1 MRRRERDRP
10 LAAMPLRIAACI
22 AAMSAAI
29 IGVDAGVTAP
39 ALVTNT
45 NTFDFTITP
54 DWTDGNVVTAMRWGL
69 GTSAGAVDAQG
80 LREIADV
87 DAAKTGRTVNGTVE
101 YKATFNSSVTRLAL
115 VPGTGYYVVVEADY
129 TPAGGAAT
137 KKNASSVKIIADDT
151 PPALVTLI
159 PNFAC
164 DVNGVMTVDEATPKP
179 EQVSL
184 LHARLPNSQASRTN
198 NAEAAALINNAA
210 ADGEDLSAKWG
221 LELCWKFDEGE
232 SWVTDYSFAI
242 FTSPLSYYDPSVAVS
257 NATGGVS
264 RGRRLLA
271 ATTANVYRTFGQTAS
286 TQASVRTTS
295 QLSPWKSLGS
305 NATRLKTSQRDM
317 IDAMRTNPVDADAG
331 VEING
336 YVAVHIRATNAAGL
350 ITEVSGPEILI
361 PPEPPSGTAEGDSLI
376 YGIIAGV
383 VVVFAG
389 VLFAFYR
396 EMRRQDKTAKEKE
409 RQQLLE
415 DGSRQM
421 NLVLRALASDRD
433 DDSLLKRSD
442 SSSGGDSGVASGR
455 RSRRGSVGSEDLDL
469 GSVEEHRSGSEDWRG
484 RDGGGIHRRRNVVFV
499 CTDMEGSTAMAAE
512 NAELYQEVQDKHD
525 EVLSS
530 AALAHNGYIFAT
542 QGDAFELVFPTI
554 GDAVRFCLEGQEALL
569 RTQWSSVA
577 LDLPKCGAHE
587 SKPGERAPFEFA
599 GPRVRMGIHAAS
611 LASRGDGVDEEDP
624 HDLGAWDLQEFTR
637 TFDKDHGRVKYDG
650 PAVVM
655 TRVIGDSAAGGQ
667 IVLSETAVAE
677 FERQRASC
685 DFAVLSDLG
694 KFQFTELTAG
704 TLGSRTGAA
713 GKGRKQQPLD
723 DDDGTAGDARSGHR
737 GRGKD
742 KHVVSRLHELQPPTF
757 SYMPL
762 REFPPMLRGTV
773 KLDVG
778 LGLDF
783 PKKPSI
789 RAASRRGDTV
799 VMARVHGIRPS
810 KWAEIW
816 LTSNFQQVMDRH
828 VCALLQLFGGV
839 PLREDADIPSHTY
852 ALCFPAASA
861 AVRFS
866 MALQVSL
873 LYGTWDNDVLEN
885 SVRPHYSRSGQLLAR
900 GPTVACMVIT
910 LDENDG
916 DDIGDMCRQMDYYDE
931 RGVPEKGNLGLRM
944 TDPPAPPPFAPPSVP
959 NALRGSLHAK
969 GHHAGDSEANHS
981 GRGFGTGAANE
992 SSAASDDSS
1001 TIGGGNIDSSA
1012 GGVARSA
1019 SSVTGGGLGNRF
1031 LAALGVSL
1039 GTQKS
1044 SWSSSSDDQTKTLR
1058 HVFAPGD
1065 PVRYSNFS
1073 DAAKLPRFETLM
1085 RTIYPGQVSVT
1096 ADTWLS
1102 VQHALP
1108 EGVSP
1113 VDLGA
1118 HKLRCK
1124 TVMVEPCNGVRFD
1137 SNSGGG
1143 IMDSLDGG
1151 SGDEGGTGAA
1161 RRTASMSLASSHEIR
1176 VDFADSDSDGAGDT
1190 NRNAEYDVSLYN
1202 VSHRILHERAY
1213 PPLRSVRCS
1222 SPGYYD
1228 SPRPA
1233 DGVAIVFCK
1242 PRLPKNL
1249 NSGAAE
1255 EAKQR
1260 WASIARALLPVY
1272 SGYEC
1277 KSPETGQFTL
1287 AFTRL
1292 ENAIGFCTNAQA
1304 MMSQFAA
1311 RDDSGGWPKEL
1322 LDAEAKEA
1330 ADAEAAVRKERE
1342 EAKAQGLKKVNFVTD
1357 TAQLAAHRAGQRGL
1371 RVAMGIAYGV
1381 NCFRKPLLETGRAD
1395 YFGPLANLAAR
1406 VMSCAHGGQVLVEG
1420 VPLLWKDKERFRGS
1434 VHWFPNDPTD
1444 ADSLK
1449 EREQWCERSKTA
1461 VNTMMG
1467 TFNVP
1472 WFLVVNAGKAATQM
1486 LLKELDA
1493 ARRSRDAEEER
1504 GGTLAGSSNRPSI
1517 ERSAGSAGEP
1527 ALHLLHNL
1535 RATLEQ
1541 KSERDIGA
1549 WIRQGGVG
1557 GLDMETGASESA
1569 LALCAR
1575 GFCELR
1581 GFPQI
1586 TPLVEARSPSLKP
1599 AKFPAIRT
1607 QRDPVSYE
1615 KLAGP
1620 RPPRAWEATANATSS
1635 MDRSSKYYGGGAGS
1649 KLASIVLG
1657 MTSSGPSRSVR
1668 GGRKG
1673 GSKWNVVRD
1682 AVEGSDKS
1690 GRGGSKFTRR
1700 LLAGDDKGAS
1710 GDASIGARDSPMHT
1724 SKDSNESDDDDADG
1738 RNDDSATPSGASEEG
1753 SFRSGNRFG
1762 QRASYY
1768 GRGGGRGGAGES
1780 GRRDGSGAGERA
1792 AGGSREQKLH
1802 APTPLSS
1809 AAAAAREMF
1818 AAQYDD
1824 DDDDDGDDDGDGY
1837 VRARSPAIRHEPR
1850 VDAKPVASALRRVGS
1865 KADLATGT
1873 NAGGGGGGG
1882 GGGDSASE
1890 PSTSRGNSVRGA
1902 TSAADLVQGA
1912 RQTSFGSLPVYK
1924 PGVQV
1929 ERMPRL
1935 DRIDSTTSAET
1946 TDTSPRSTSEEGSRR
1961 ASRDGGAVRKRGG
1974 RSRSS
1979 SSSAM
1984 QHSDDVVTDDAYQY
1998 KSRRGEVF
2006 KRLLDVIGTAQCSP
2020 AARSRLWDAVK
2031 VLSRIVEDV
2040 KTLDADASDDDMRHH
2055 LDRLQRAINREYNS
2069 GQVPVVF
2076 CLVLM
2081 CFEHCSAARQVKMH
2095 TARAQYLMESMR
2107 RKGSTTSQGSS
2118 LSSESGRPRSSR
2130 HSSGGRSGSGRSS
2143 DASSERAKSNRTNRG
2158 PNEIAV
2164 DRAQLSAVELAE
2176 EIARE
2181 RDAARAPSSGAE
2193 GAVRDPDAD
2202 PDSLSAHSGSTLSE
2216 RPPSATGIVV
2226 DDEDGGQPGPFDIED
2241 PSSPAADGSVVVEDE
2256 SADESDESPDED
2268 ELERAAIVA
2277 GAPAECDITSVVA
2290 IAASVG
2296 HQHEPLDYGPKASE
2310 TLRLRAHT
2318 WRDFDLFAF
2327 ADDIGPERCGERG
2340 GGPLMALGVAILD
2353 RHGVFERLGVERDS
2367 CAAFLAG
2374 LHCLYMRRGGIY
2386 HGPMHAADVLQA
2398 AGVLLDEL
2406 HPHSLPEGA
2415 TPETREAEPGAGPA
2429 GGDGDGGTGTGAGT
2443 GRRRARLDDLQAFA
2457 LVIGAAI
2464 HDVYHPGVTNAFRAA
2479 QDDDQARRFGGVSVN
2494 ENEHLSIALALLAN
2508 PATDA
2513 AAGLGDAQRARLTRM
2528 LRHGVLHTDM
2538 ANHAALMRDFR
2549 ECAAAAREDPNH
2561 PWWSDEDATRAMGA
2575 DGYPHKTQ
2583 DSLVSAVLHLA
2594 DISNTARPAPLF
2606 HAWAKMLQHE
2616 FQAQGKREEL
2626 LGMPVTPMCAS
2637 PPSNLG
2643 ERAGLLHAA
2652 KSLATAQIGFVNMFV
2667 VPMVTEL
2674 VDASVAP
2681 DTLREWRCSIARNV
2695 AWWEKRKAMKSLPK
2709 GEVG

>member
-39 ALVTNT
+39 ALVTST

-54 DWTDGNVVTAMRWGL
+54 DWTDENVVTAMRWGL

-80 LREIADV
+80 LREIADL

-129 TPAGGAAT
+129 TPAGGTAT
-137 KKNASSVKIIADDT
+137 KKNASSVKVIADDT

-159 PNFAC
+159 PNLEC
-164 DVNGVMTVDEATPKP
+164 DVNGVMTVDAATPKP
-179 EQVSL
+179 DEVSL
-184 LHARLPNSQASRTN
+184 LHARLPNSQASPQASRTN
-198 NAEAAALINNAA
+198 DAESAALITDAI
-210 ADGEDLSAKWG
+210 DSGEDLSAEWG

-295 QLSPWKSLGS
+295 QLSPWESLGS
-305 NATRLKTSQRDM
+305 DATRLKVSQRDM
-317 IDAMRTNPVDADAG
+317 ITAMRTNAVDADAG

-350 ITEVSGPEILI
+350 MTEVSGPEILI
-361 PPEPPSGTAEGDSLI
+361 PPQPSSSTAEGDSMI
-376 YGIIAGV
+376 YGIIAGL
-383 VVVFAG
+383 VVVFTG
-389 VLFAFYR
+389 VLYAFYR

-433 DDSLLKRSD
+433 DDSLLKGSD
-442 SSSGGDSGVASGR
+442 SFGVASGR

-469 GSVEEHRSGSEDWRG
+469 ESEEHRSGSEDWRG
-484 RDGGGIHRRRNVVFV
+484 RDGGGIHRRRNVIFV

-569 RTQWSSVA
+569 RTQWSSEA
-577 LDLPKCGAHE
+577 LDLPNCGAHE

-611 LASRGDGVDEEDP
+611 LASRGDGGDEDDP
-624 HDLGAWDLQEFTR
+624 HDRVLGAWDLQEFTR

-655 TRVIGDSAAGGQ
+655 TRVIGDCAAGGQ
-667 IVLSETAVAE
+667 VVLSETAVAE
-677 FERQRASC
+677 FERHRASC

-713 GKGRKQQPLD
+713 GKRRKQQTLD
-723 DDDGTAGDARSGHR
+723 DDDGTAGDARPGHR

-757 SYMPL
+757 SYLPL

-778 LGLDF
+778 HGLDF

-810 KWAEIW
+810 KWAEVW

-839 PLREDADIPSHTY
+839 PLIQDADIPSHTY

-885 SVRPHYSRSGQLLAR
+885 SVRPYYSRSGQLLAR

-916 DDIGDMCRQMDYYDE
+916 EDIGDMCRQMDYYDE
-931 RGVPEKGNLGLRM
+931 RGVPEKGSLGLRM
-944 TDPPAPPPFAPPSVP
+944 TEVPAPPPFAPPSVP
-959 NALRGSLHAK
+959 NALRGSLHGK
-969 GHHAGDSEANHS
+969 GHHAGDSEANNS
-981 GRGFGTGAANE
+981 GRGLGSGAPE

-1001 TIGGGNIDSSA
+1001 TIGGGNLDSSV
-1012 GGVARSA
+1012 GGGARS
-1019 SSVTGGGLGNRF
+1019 SSSATSGWGGRF

-1044 SWSSSSDDQTKTLR
+1044 AWHSSSDDQTKTLR

-1118 HKLRCK
+1118 HKLRCR

-1137 SNSGGG
+1137 STNGGG

-1151 SGDEGGTGAA
+1151 SGDEGGPVGGHGAA
-1161 RRTASMSLASSHEIR
+1161 RRTASMTTSSHEIR
-1176 VDFADSDSDGAGDT
+1176 VDFEDDDVSDGADGDAT
-1190 NRNAEYDVSLYN
+1190 RNAEYDVSLYN

-1213 PPLRSVRCS
+1213 PPLRSVRCT

-1228 SPRPA
+1228 SPRPG

-1287 AFTRL
+1287 AFARL

-1342 EAKAQGLKKVNFVTD
+1342 EARAQGLKKVNFVTD
-1357 TAQLAAHRAGQRGL
+1357 TAQLAAHQAGQRGL

-1381 NCFRKPLLETGRAD
+1381 DCFRKPLLETGRAD

-1406 VMSCAHGGQVLVEG
+1406 VMSSAHGGQVLVEG

-1449 EREQWCERSKTA
+1449 ERERWCERSKTA

-1472 WFLVVNAGKAATQM
+1472 WYLVVNAGKAATQM

-1493 ARRSRDAEEER
+1493 ARSRDAEEEH
-1504 GGTLAGSSNRPSI
+1504 GGVHGSPNRPSI
-1517 ERSAGSAGEP
+1517 DAGGSAGEP

-1541 KSERDIGA
+1541 RSERDIGA

-1569 LALCAR
+1569 LALCTR
-1575 GFCELR
+1575 GFCELK

-1607 QRDPVSYE
+1607 QREPVLYE
-1615 KLAGP
+1615 KLADP
-1620 RPPRAWEATANATSS
+1620 KPPRAWAASQNAGST
-1635 MDRSSKYYGGGAGS
+1635 MDRSSKYYGGAGS

-1657 MTSSGPSRSVR
+1657 MTSSGHSQSRR
-1668 GGRKG
+1668 GGKA

-1682 AVEGSDKS
+1682 AVEGSAS
-1690 GRGGSKFTRR
+1690 GRSGSKFTRR
-1700 LLAGDDKGAS
+1700 L
-1710 GDASIGARDSPMHT
+1710 
-1724 SKDSNESDDDDADG
+1724 
-1738 RNDDSATPSGASEEG
+1738 
-1753 SFRSGNRFG
+1753 
-1762 QRASYY
+1762 
-1768 GRGGGRGGAGES
+1768 
-1780 GRRDGSGAGERA
+1780 
-1792 AGGSREQKLH
+1792 
-1802 APTPLSS
+1802 
-1809 AAAAAREMF
+1809 
-1818 AAQYDD
+1818 
-1824 DDDDDGDDDGDGY
+1824 
-1837 VRARSPAIRHEPR
+1837 
-1850 VDAKPVASALRRVGS
+1850 
-1865 KADLATGT
+1865 
-1873 NAGGGGGGG
+1873 
-1882 GGGDSASE
+1882 
-1890 PSTSRGNSVRGA
+1890 
-1902 TSAADLVQGA
+1902 
-1912 RQTSFGSLPVYK
+1912 
-1924 PGVQV
+1924 
-1929 ERMPRL
+1929 
-1935 DRIDSTTSAET
+1935 
-1946 TDTSPRSTSEEGSRR
+1946 
-1961 ASRDGGAVRKRGG
+1961 
-1974 RSRSS
+1974 
-1979 SSSAM
+1979 
-1984 QHSDDVVTDDAYQY
+1984 
-1998 KSRRGEVF
+1998 
-2006 KRLLDVIGTAQCSP
+2006 
-2020 AARSRLWDAVK
+2020 
-2031 VLSRIVEDV
+2031 
-2040 KTLDADASDDDMRHH
+2040 
-2055 LDRLQRAINREYNS
+2055 
-2069 GQVPVVF
+2069 
-2076 CLVLM
+2076 
-2081 CFEHCSAARQVKMH
+2081 
-2095 TARAQYLMESMR
+2095 
-2107 RKGSTTSQGSS
+2107 
-2118 LSSESGRPRSSR
+2118 
-2130 HSSGGRSGSGRSS
+2130 
-2143 DASSERAKSNRTNRG
+2143 
-2158 PNEIAV
+2158 
-2164 DRAQLSAVELAE
+2164 
-2176 EIARE
+2176 
-2181 RDAARAPSSGAE
+2181 
-2193 GAVRDPDAD
+2193 
-2202 PDSLSAHSGSTLSE
+2202 
-2216 RPPSATGIVV
+2216 
-2226 DDEDGGQPGPFDIED
+2226 
-2241 PSSPAADGSVVVEDE
+2241 
-2256 SADESDESPDED
+2256 
-2268 ELERAAIVA
+2268 
-2277 GAPAECDITSVVA
+2277 
-2290 IAASVG
+2290 
-2296 HQHEPLDYGPKASE
+2296 
-2310 TLRLRAHT
+2310 
-2318 WRDFDLFAF
+2318 
-2327 ADDIGPERCGERG
+2327 ADD
-2340 GGPLMALGVAILD
+2340 
-2353 RHGVFERLGVERDS
+2353 
-2367 CAAFLAG
+2367 
-2374 LHCLYMRRGGIY
+2374 
-2386 HGPMHAADVLQA
+2386 
-2398 AGVLLDEL
+2398 
-2406 HPHSLPEGA
+2406 
-2415 TPETREAEPGAGPA
+2415 
-2429 GGDGDGGTGTGAGT
+2429 
-2443 GRRRARLDDLQAFA
+2443 
-2457 LVIGAAI
+2457 
-2464 HDVYHPGVTNAFRAA
+2464 
-2479 QDDDQARRFGGVSVN
+2479 
-2494 ENEHLSIALALLAN
+2494 
-2508 PATDA
+2508 
-2513 AAGLGDAQRARLTRM
+2513 
-2528 LRHGVLHTDM
+2528 
-2538 ANHAALMRDFR
+2538 
-2549 ECAAAAREDPNH
+2549 
-2561 PWWSDEDATRAMGA
+2561 
-2575 DGYPHKTQ
+2575 
-2583 DSLVSAVLHLA
+2583 
-2594 DISNTARPAPLF
+2594 
-2606 HAWAKMLQHE
+2606 
-2616 FQAQGKREEL
+2616 
-2626 LGMPVTPMCAS
+2626 
-2637 PPSNLG
+2637 
-2643 ERAGLLHAA
+2643 
-2652 KSLATAQIGFVNMFV
+2652 
-2667 VPMVTEL
+2667 
-2674 VDASVAP
+2674 
-2681 DTLREWRCSIARNV
+2681 
-2695 AWWEKRKAMKSLPK
+2695 
-2709 GEVG
+2709 

>member
-39 ALVTNT
+39 ALVTST

-54 DWTDGNVVTAMRWGL
+54 DWTDENVVTAMRWGL

-80 LREIADV
+80 LREIADL

-129 TPAGGAAT
+129 TPAGGTAT
-137 KKNASSVKIIADDT
+137 KKNASSVKVIADDT

-159 PNFAC
+159 PNLEC
-164 DVNGVMTVDEATPKP
+164 DVNGVMTVDAATPKP
-179 EQVSL
+179 DEVSL
-184 LHARLPNSQASRTN
+184 LHARLPNSQASPQASRTN
-198 NAEAAALINNAA
+198 DAEAAALITDAI
-210 ADGEDLSAKWG
+210 DSGEDLSAEWG

-295 QLSPWKSLGS
+295 QLSPWESLGS
-305 NATRLKTSQRDM
+305 DATGLKVSQRDM
-317 IDAMRTNPVDADAG
+317 ITAMRTNAVDADAG

-361 PPEPPSGTAEGDSLI
+361 PPQPSSSTAEGTSMI
-376 YGIIAGV
+376 YGIIAGL
-383 VVVFAG
+383 VVVFTG
-389 VLFAFYR
+389 VLYAFYR

-433 DDSLLKRSD
+433 DDSLLKGSD
-442 SSSGGDSGVASGR
+442 SFGVASGR

-469 GSVEEHRSGSEDWRG
+469 ESEEHRSGSEDWRG
-484 RDGGGIHRRRNVVFV
+484 RDGGGIHRRRNVIFV

-569 RTQWSSVA
+569 RTQWSSEA
-577 LDLPKCGAHE
+577 LDLPNCGAHE

-611 LASRGDGVDEEDP
+611 LASRVDGGDEDDP
-624 HDLGAWDLQEFTR
+624 RDRVLGAWDLQEFTR

-655 TRVIGDSAAGGQ
+655 TRVIGDCAAGGQ
-667 IVLSETAVAE
+667 VVLSETAVAE
-677 FERQRASC
+677 FERHRASC

-713 GKGRKQQPLD
+713 GKRRKQQTLD
-723 DDDGTAGDARSGHR
+723 DDDGTAGDARPGHR

-757 SYMPL
+757 SYLPL

-778 LGLDF
+778 HGLDF

-810 KWAEIW
+810 KWAEVW

-839 PLREDADIPSHTY
+839 PLIQDADIPSHTY

-885 SVRPHYSRSGQLLAR
+885 SVRPYYSRSGQLLAR

-916 DDIGDMCRQMDYYDE
+916 EDIGDMCRQMDYYDE
-931 RGVPEKGNLGLRM
+931 RGVPEKGSLGLRM
-944 TDPPAPPPFAPPSVP
+944 TEVPAPPPFAPPSVP
-959 NALRGSLHAK
+959 NALRGSLHGK
-969 GHHAGDSEANHS
+969 GHHAGDSEANNS
-981 GRGFGTGAANE
+981 GRGLGSGAPE

-1001 TIGGGNIDSSA
+1001 TIGGGNLDSSV
-1012 GGVARSA
+1012 GGGARS
-1019 SSVTGGGLGNRF
+1019 SSSATSGWGGRF

-1044 SWSSSSDDQTKTLR
+1044 AWHSSSDDQTKTLR

-1118 HKLRCK
+1118 HKLRCR

-1137 SNSGGG
+1137 STNGGG

-1151 SGDEGGTGAA
+1151 SGDEGGPVGGHGAA
-1161 RRTASMSLASSHEIR
+1161 RRTASMTTSSHEIR
-1176 VDFADSDSDGAGDT
+1176 VDFEDDDVSDGADGDAT
-1190 NRNAEYDVSLYN
+1190 RNAEYDVSLYN

-1213 PPLRSVRCS
+1213 PPLRSVRCT

-1228 SPRPA
+1228 SPRPG

-1255 EAKQR
+1255 EAKRR

-1287 AFTRL
+1287 AFARL

-1330 ADAEAAVRKERE
+1330 ADAAVRKERE
-1342 EAKAQGLKKVNFVTD
+1342 EARAQGLKKVNFVTD
-1357 TAQLAAHRAGQRGL
+1357 TAQLAAHQAGQRGL

-1381 NCFRKPLLETGRAD
+1381 DCFRKPLLETGRAD

-1406 VMSCAHGGQVLVEG
+1406 VMSSAHGGQVLVEG

-1449 EREQWCERSKTA
+1449 ERERWCERSKTA

-1472 WFLVVNAGKAATQM
+1472 WYLVVNAGKAATQM

-1493 ARRSRDAEEER
+1493 ARRSRDAEEEH
-1504 GGTLAGSSNRPSI
+1504 GGVHGSPNRPSI
-1517 ERSAGSAGEP
+1517 DAGGSAGEP

-1569 LALCAR
+1569 LALCTR
-1575 GFCELR
+1575 GFCELK

-1607 QRDPVSYE
+1607 QREPVLYE
-1615 KLAGP
+1615 KLADP
-1620 RPPRAWEATANATSS
+1620 KPPRAWAASQNAGST
-1635 MDRSSKYYGGGAGS
+1635 MDRSSKYYGGAGS

-1657 MTSSGPSRSVR
+1657 MTSSGHSQSRR
-1668 GGRKG
+1668 GGKA

-1682 AVEGSDKS
+1682 AVEGSAS
-1690 GRGGSKFTRR
+1690 GRSGSKFTRR
-1700 LLAGDDKGAS
+1700 LADDSGKGFALS
-1710 GDASIGARDSPMHT
+1710 ARDSPMHT
-1724 SKDSNESDDDDADG
+1724 SKDSNESDDDD
-1738 RNDDSATPSGASEEG
+1738 DSATPSASEEG
-1753 SFRSGNRFG
+1753 SFRAGNRFG

-1768 GRGGGRGGAGES
+1768 GRGGGRGGTGEL
-1780 GRRDGSGAGERA
+1780 GRRDGGGGGGERA
-1792 AGGSREQKLH
+1792 AGGSREQRLH

-1824 DDDDDGDDDGDGY
+1824 DDDDDDEGGDGY

-1865 KADLATGT
+1865 KADLAAGT
-1873 NAGGGGGGG
+1873 NAGG

-1890 PSTSRGNSVRGA
+1890 PSTSRGNSMRGA

-1929 ERMPRL
+1929 DRKPRL
-1935 DRIDSTTSAET
+1935 DRIDSKTSAET
-1946 TDTSPRSTSEEGSRR
+1946 TDTSPARSSAPSEASGSRR
-1961 ASRDGGAVRKRGG
+1961 SSRDGGAVGGSVRKRGG
-1974 RSRSS
+1974 GRGRSS
-1979 SSSAM
+1979 SSSATQHSDDTAKRGGGRGRSSSSSAT
-1984 QHSDDVVTDDAYQY
+1984 QHSDDVATDDAYQY

-2040 KTLDADASDDDMRHH
+2040 KTLDADATDDDVRHH

-2081 CFEHCSAARQVKMH
+2081 CFVHCSAARQVKMH

-2143 DASSERAKSNRTNRG
+2143 DGSSERARGSNRADRM

-2164 DRAQLSAVELAE
+2164 DRAQLSAAELAE

-2181 RDAARAPSSGAE
+2181 KDAARAPSPGAEVGAEVGAE

-2202 PDSLSAHSGSTLSE
+2202 PDSLSE
-2216 RPPSATGIVV
+2216 RPGSAAGVV
-2226 DDEDGGQPGPFDIED
+2226 DDDGGAGPFDED
-2241 PSSPAADGSVVVEDE
+2241 PSSPGRDGSVVVEDE
-2256 SADESDESPDED
+2256 DDESPDED
-2268 ELERAAIVA
+2268 DLERAAIVA
-2277 GAPAECDITSVVA
+2277 GAPAECDIVSVVA

-2296 HQHEPLDYGPKASE
+2296 HAHEPPDYGPKASE

-2318 WRDFDLFAF
+2318 WRDFDMFAF
-2327 ADDIGPERCGERG
+2327 ADDLGPERCGERG

-2367 CAAFLAG
+2367 CAAFFAG

-2406 HPHSLPEGA
+2406 HPHLLPEGA
-2415 TPETREAEPGAGPA
+2415 TPETREVEPGAEA
-2429 GGDGDGGTGTGAGT
+2429 TGGDG

-2457 LVIGAAI
+2457 LVLGAAI

-2508 PATDA
+2508 SATDA
-2513 AAGLGDAQRARLTRM
+2513 AAGLDDAQRARLTRT

-2549 ECAAAAREDPNH
+2549 ECAAAARDDPNH
-2561 PWWSDEDATRAMGA
+2561 PWWSDEDATRAMA
-2575 DGYPHKTQ
+2575 ANGYPHKTQ

-2594 DISNTARPAPLF
+2594 DISNTARPSPLF
-2606 HAWAKMLQHE
+2606 HAWARMLQHE

-2681 DTLREWRCSIARNV
+2681 DTLREWRCSIARNM